1 MHLGRPKPIGK
12 IAILRCALQPLC
24 TKWTLNVSTI
34 DTSHPDAGKSAQDHT
49 TLLENTTPLMNTNNS
64 AKYLLLFVFTHHLPR
79 FLFAHRLD
87 TPACTSTPGLF
98 HLTCLSLVHD
108 LSLWNDLLT
117 THVSFSNRNQHNR
130 SLEIIY
136 FGISIPG
143 PSKGCP
149 GWRSL
154 SGGLGRNQP
163 GHPLGRSWYF
173 IIISSFSF
181 LIILLDA
188 AMTSPC
194 SLSGQPSSSFV
205 TTRYSCNRSQG
216 SAATYTDHVGGF
228 FSPFVSN
235 HRPTTHHRSLY
246 KSPPLPCPD
255 WTVSRRSRLARS

>member
-154 SGGLGRNQP
+154 SGGLGLPAGTPWKVLVTATNSLVCLLLAP
-163 GHPLGRSWYF
+163 FVLGQDRAFSDCGIGWHHANVGYDARRRLRVATCA
-173 IIISSFSF
+173 ISNATC
-181 LIILLDA
+181 I
-188 AMTSPC
+188 TWP
-194 SLSGQPSSSFV
+194 P
-205 TTRYSCNRSQG
+205 TTRNKKLRTGRPWHREPNRSRSDANRTG
-216 SAATYTDHVGGF
+216 
-228 FSPFVSN
+228 
-235 HRPTTHHRSLY
+235 RPWPY
-246 KSPPLPCPD
+246 Y
-255 WTVSRRSRLARS
+255 